1 MASLAL
7 SFNNVDL
14 TAINNNDG
22 QIWVTSS
29 ELARALGYKR
39 SDAVSR
45 IYSRNADEFSDDMT
59 ALVSSPRNVNLTV
72 RIFSL
77 RGCHLAAMFASTEIA
92 KQFRK
97 WVLDVL
103 ASNSIQGYR
112 LGDLQDLRDAA
123 SARYALGFSVAS
135 GGGKVLSEWRNEKQA
150 LDAEIAVLD
159 NLMQPLLTGLIENQ
173 APLDA
178 DLDKTL
184 SESIVDLF

>member
-1 MASLAL
+1 MSSVAL

-14 TAINNNDG
+14 TPINNNDG

-29 ELARALGYKR
+29 ELAKALGYKR

-59 ALVSSPRNVNLTV
+59 ALISSPRNVNLTV

-103 ASNSIQGYR
+103 AKSNNSNQGYQ
-112 LGDLQDLRDAA
+112 LGDLQSLRDENR
-123 SARYALGFSVAS
+123 ARYAVGFTLAS
-135 GGGKVLSEWRNEKQA
+135 GGGRTLSNWKYEKHA
-150 LDAEIAVLD
+150 LDSELQVID
-159 NLMQPLLTGLIENQ
+159 NLMQPLLTGFNE
-173 APLDA
+173 AKA
-178 DLDKTL
+178 VEVMK
-184 SESIVDLF
+184 